1 MAYLHIHNMAD
12 AGEILLGV
20 WGREVFRAAQ
30 TIFFIFSVGS
40 HILTFTIAFNVMTGH
55 ATCTI
60 AWGGGVIGM
69 IVLWIF
75 TLPRTLKK
83 VSYLSVASFISIGAA
98 VLMTGV
104 GVSCSWSP
112 LQCNHPHEP
121 CQSLRQCLEHYLHL
135 RRPRRIFLIH
145 QRVQK
150 SEGFP

>member
-60 AWGGGVIGM
+60 AWGGG
-69 IVLWIF
+69 
-75 TLPRTLKK
+75 
-83 VSYLSVASFISIGAA
+83 
-98 VLMTGV
+98 
-104 GVSCSWSP
+104 
-112 LQCNHPHEP
+112 
-121 CQSLRQCLEHYLHL
+121 
-135 RRPRRIFLIH
+135 
-145 QRVQK
+145 
-150 SEGFP
+150 